1 MVVIN
6 SKVTTLTTILRA
18 SIWVNQTANIKTL
31 IITSM
36 KIEGTTTMV
45 HTVDL
50 MLVEVEAVASL
61 LEQLDIKE
69 VINIRLTIKAII
81 LLDLKATIIRIN
93 NREEESLHLTT
104 KTVRII
110 TLVNAKIY
118 LYKMDSLKVS
128 LITIDQFNSKI
139 KAIEVTSSK
148 TIKATMKK
156 IMIITI
162 RAITRRW
169 AEWTKIRSFT

>member
-50 MLVEVEAVASL
+50 MLVEVEVVASL
-61 LEQLDIKE
+61 
-69 VINIRLTIKAII
+69 
-81 LLDLKATIIRIN
+81 
-93 NREEESLHLTT
+93 
-104 KTVRII
+104 
-110 TLVNAKIY
+110 
-118 LYKMDSLKVS
+118 
-128 LITIDQFNSKI
+128 
-139 KAIEVTSSK
+139 
-148 TIKATMKK
+148 
-156 IMIITI
+156 
-162 RAITRRW
+162 
-169 AEWTKIRSFT
+169 